1 MDRPYPRSHVTMI
14 MGLNAL
20 SFLVG
25 LALLVGPFVTGFY
38 PGDIDT
44 TVHAAVGAL
53 IATLAVFRML
63 LGYGSIWL
71 DVVLIALGA
80 ITFLLPTFMHMRW
93 NAHYNMGHMVG
104 GGIVVAVAVISLL
117 ITIPV
122 NNRMRHA

>member
-1 MDRPYPRSHVTMI
+1 MPAIAAT
-14 MGLNAL
+14 
-20 SFLVG
+20 LV
-25 LALLVGPFVTGFY
+25 LAALLG
-38 PGDIDT
+38 
-44 TVHAAVGAL
+44 AVNGLLVAVLRFPAL